1 MSAAKPIVAVLVTM
15 DTKAEEALFV
25 ADCLKRSGTNPWIVD
40 LSLMP
45 HDSVGADLSG
55 GDVAEAGG
63 HSWDA
68 LAAMDRRAAGDA
80 MMQSGIDV
88 VRARYDAGDLAGA
101 IGLGGAN
108 GTTMACAI
116 MRALPYLMPKA
127 MVSAVAATAAVQWY
141 VGEAD
146 IAMHASIGDVAVN
159 RITKAAMEN
168 AAVGVAAA
176 ACNRADK
183 QGEAEETPPLIAVS
197 SFGGTAGCVDRVQE
211 RLEELGFEVILF
223 HASGIGGRA
232 LERLAREGEVAGVID
247 VTTHELTDFVVNGV
261 YDAGGERLT
270 GAGAMGLPQVVVPGA
285 TDHSNFWAGQ
295 VPDRYRDRE
304 FFQYNAQN
312 YLMRTNAEEFDALG
326 RAFAERLNAAKG
338 PVRVLIPLEGY
349 SEHTKRQ
356 THDLSEKKIG
366 PWAQPET
373 DRVFSQTLGEHLT
386 TGTVEELPC
395 HINDA
400 TFADACV
407 DAFLEIS
414 GGLEGLSRKSGAA
427 R

>member
-1 MSAAKPIVAVLVTM
+1 MSAAKPTVAILVTM
-15 DTKAEEALFV
+15 DTKAPEALFV
-25 ADCLKRSGTNPWIVD
+25 ASCLASAGTTPWIVD

-45 HDSVGADLSG
+45 HDSAGADMTG

-63 HSWDA
+63 HSWDG
-68 LAAMDRRAAGDA
+68 LANMDRRAASDA
-80 MMQSGIDV
+80 MLEGAIKV
-88 VRARYDAGDLAGA
+88 VRGRFDAGELDGA

-116 MRALPYLMPKA
+116 MRALPYLVPKA

-141 VGEAD
+141 VAEAD
-146 IAMHASIGDVAVN
+146 IAMHASIGDVALN

-176 ACNRADK
+176 ACNRASK
-183 QGEAEETPPLIAVS
+183 AAESEDHPPLVAIS
-197 SFGGTAGCVDRVQE
+197 SFGGTAGCVDCAQAL
-211 RLEELGFEVILF
+211 LEAEGFEVILF

-232 LERLAREGEVAGVID
+232 LERLAREGELAGVLDI
-247 VTTHELTDFVVNGV
+247 TTHELTDFVTNGV

-285 TDHSNFWAGQ
+285 IDHSNFWAGQ
-295 VPDRYRDRE
+295 APERYRDRE

-312 YLMRTNAEEFDALG
+312 LLMRTNGDEMAELG
-326 RAFAERLNAAKG
+326 RAFAERLNAASG

-349 SEHTKRQ
+349 SEHTKRK
-356 THDLSEKKIG
+356 TYDLAENELGSWK
-366 PWAQPET
+366 QPET
-373 DRVFSQTLGEHLT
+373 DRMFSQSLNENLN
-386 TGTVEELPC
+386 TGTVEEFPC

-400 TFADACV
+400 AFADACV
-407 DAFLEIS
+407 AAFLEIIGS
-414 GGLEGLSRKSGAA
+414 APGGSHTSGAA
-427 R
+427 

>member
-1 MSAAKPIVAVLVTM
+1 MSAAKPTVAVLVTM

-25 ADCLKRSGTNPWIVD
+25 ADCLKRAGTNPWIVD

-45 HDSVGADLSG
+45 HENAGADLSG

-116 MRALPYLMPKA
+116 MRALPYLVPKA

-141 VGEAD
+141 VAEAD

-176 ACNRADK
+176 ACNRAAK
-183 QGEAEETPPLIAVS
+183 GAEVDDNPPLIAVS

-232 LERLAREGEVAGVID
+232 LERLAREGELAGVID
-247 VTTHELTDFVVNGV
+247 ITTHELTDFVVGGV

-295 VPDRYRDRE
+295 VPDRFRDRE

-312 YLMRTNAEEFDALG
+312 YLMRTDAAEFEELG

-356 THDLSEKKIG
+356 THDLSENEVG

-373 DRVFSQTLGEHLT
+373 DRVFSRTLGENLT

-414 GGLEGLSRKSGAA
+414 GGLSSLTGKTGAA
-427 R
+427 Q

>member
-1 MSAAKPIVAVLVTM
+1 MSAAKPTVAILVTM

-25 ADCLKRSGTNPWIVD
+25 ASCLAGAGTTPWIVD

-45 HDSVGADLSG
+45 HDTAGADMTG

-63 HSWDA
+63 NSWDG
-68 LAAMDRRAAGDA
+68 LARMDRRAAADA
-80 MMQSGIDV
+80 MLAGAIKV
-88 VRARYDAGDLAGA
+88 VRGRFDEGGLDGA

-116 MRALPYLMPKA
+116 MRALPYLVPKA

-141 VGEAD
+141 VAEAD

-176 ACNRADK
+176 AVNRAGK
-183 QGEAEETPPLIAVS
+183 AGQSAEHPPLIAIS
-197 SFGGTAGCVDRVQE
+197 SFGGTAGCVDRVQAQ
-211 RLEELGFEVILF
+211 LEARGFEVILF

-232 LERLAREGEVAGVID
+232 LERLAREGELAGVLDI
-247 VTTHELTDFVVNGV
+247 TTHELTDFVTHGV
-261 YDAGGERLT
+261 YDAGGARLT

-285 TDHSNFWAGQ
+285 IDHSNFWTGQ
-295 VPDRYRDRE
+295 VPEHYRARE

-312 YLMRTNAEEFDALG
+312 LLMRTNVEEMDELG
-326 RAFAERLNAAKG
+326 RAFAERLNAATG
-338 PVRVLIPLEGY
+338 PVRVLVPTEGY
-349 SEHTKRQ
+349 SEHTKRK
-356 THDLSEKKIG
+356 TYDLAENELGDWK
-366 PWAQPET
+366 QPET
-373 DRVFSQTLGEHLT
+373 DRVFSTSLAANLT
-386 TGTVEELPC
+386 AGTVEELAC

-400 TFADACV
+400 EFADACV
-407 DAFLEIS
+407 AAFLEIIGS
-414 GGLEGLSRKSGAA
+414 APGGTPTSGAA
-427 R
+427 

>member
-1 MSAAKPIVAVLVTM
+1 MSDAKPTIAILVTM

-25 ADCLKRSGTNPWIVD
+25 AACLTRAGATPWIVD

-45 HDSVGADLSG
+45 HDSEGADMTG

-63 HSWDA
+63 NGWDA
-68 LAAMDRRAAGDA
+68 LAKMDRRAASDA
-80 MMQSGIDV
+80 MLEGAINV
-88 VRARYDAGDLAGA
+88 VRGRFDEGALDGA

-116 MRALPYLMPKA
+116 MRALPYLVPKA

-141 VGEAD
+141 VAEAD

-176 ACNRADK
+176 AINRAK
-183 QGEAEETPPLIAVS
+183 KAGETQDHPPLVAIS
-197 SFGGTAGCVDRVQE
+197 SFGGTAGCVDRAQAL
-211 RLEELGFEVILF
+211 LEAEGYEVILF

-232 LERLAREGEVAGVID
+232 LERLAREGELAGVLDI
-247 VTTHELTDFVVNGV
+247 TTHELADFVVGGV

-285 TDHSNFWAGQ
+285 IDHSNFWAGQ
-295 VPDRYRDRE
+295 VPEQFRDRE

-312 YLMRTNAEEFDALG
+312 LLMRTNGAEMDELG
-326 RAFAERLNAAKG
+326 RAFAERLNAATG
-338 PVRVLIPLEGY
+338 PVRVLVPSRGY
-349 SEHTKRQ
+349 SEHTKRKA
-356 THDLSEKKIG
+356 HDLSENELG

-373 DRVFSQTLGEHLT
+373 DAAFSAALT
-386 TGTVEELPC
+386 ANLTHGTVEELPH
-395 HINDA
+395 HINEA
-400 TFADACV
+400 AFADACV
-407 DAFLEIS
+407 AAFLELMGS
-414 GGLEGLSRKSGAA
+414 AKGGTRTSGAA
-427 R
+427 

>member
-1 MSAAKPIVAVLVTM
+1 MSAAKPTVAILVTM
-15 DTKAEEALFV
+15 DTKAPEALFV
-25 ADCLKRSGTNPWIVD
+25 ASCLEKAGTTPWIVD

-45 HDSVGADLSG
+45 HESTGADMTG

-63 HSWDA
+63 HSWDD
-68 LAAMDRRAAGDA
+68 LAKMDRRAASDA
-80 MMQSGIDV
+80 MLEGAIKV
-88 VRARYDAGDLAGA
+88 VRGRFDDGQLEGA

-116 MRALPYLMPKA
+116 MRALPYLVPKA

-141 VGEAD
+141 VAEAD
-146 IAMHASIGDVAVN
+146 IAMHASIGDVALN

-176 ACNRADK
+176 ACNRASK
-183 QGEAEETPPLIAVS
+183 AAETEDHPPLVAIS
-197 SFGGTAGCVDRVQE
+197 SFGGTAGCVDRAQAL
-211 RLEELGFEVILF
+211 LEAEGFEVILF

-232 LERLAREGEVAGVID
+232 LERLAREGELAGVLDI
-247 VTTHELTDFVVNGV
+247 TTHELTDFVTNGV

-285 TDHSNFWAGQ
+285 IDHSNFWAGQ
-295 VPDRYRDRE
+295 APERYRDRE

-312 YLMRTNAEEFDALG
+312 LLMRTNGEEMAELG

-349 SEHTKRQ
+349 SEHTKRK
-356 THDLSEKKIG
+356 TYDLAENELGAWK
-366 PWAQPET
+366 QPET
-373 DRVFSQTLGEHLT
+373 DRMFSQTLKENLT

-395 HINDA
+395 HINEA
-400 TFADACV
+400 AFADACV
-407 DAFLEIS
+407 AAFLEVIGS
-414 GGLEGLSRKSGAA
+414 APGGTRTSGAA
-427 R
+427 